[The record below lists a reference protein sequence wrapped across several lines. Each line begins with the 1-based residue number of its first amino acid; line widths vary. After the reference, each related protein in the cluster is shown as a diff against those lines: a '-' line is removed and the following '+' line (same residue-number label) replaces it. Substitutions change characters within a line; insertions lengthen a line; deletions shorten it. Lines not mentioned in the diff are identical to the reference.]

1 MQDNN
6 PVVIP
11 RNHKVEEAL
20 SSAVNDNDYSI
31 MQNLLNVLK
40 NPYDYNNINKAYMEL
55 PPKTSCKY
63 KTFCG
68 T

>member
-1 MQDNN
+1 MRSAN
-6 PVVIP
+6 PLVIP

-20 SSAVNDNDYSI
+20 YAATTNNDLI
-31 MQNLLNVLK
+31 EIHNLLKVLK
-40 NPYDYNNINKAYMEL
+40 NPYKNSSEIANYQSS
-55 PPKTSCKY
+55 PPPSNEIY